1 MTSSSTLGTGD
12 DGRGPGAN
20 QRPFGPHAVRFVRNT
35 SGREPV
41 AAGTATPLGRR
52 GSATPADHGSI
63 GGCRIHRGR
72 RRTGGIRLLSP
83 LPLSGGSR
91 RLGGGVSR
99 GGARAVSRRQ
109 RVDRSYAARVRA
121 DAVRASYAVGAPD
134 RRSVLARRPG
144 AQRDQGTVFRYASF

>member
-63 GGCRIHRGR
+63 GGCRIQRGR

-91 RLGGGVSR
+91 RLRGGGSR
-99 GGARAVSRRQ
+99 GGARGGFPRYGGG
-109 RVDRSYAARVRA
+109 RSSA
-121 DAVRASYAVGAPD
+121 
-134 RRSVLARRPG
+134 
-144 AQRDQGTVFRYASF
+144 

>member
-72 RRTGGIRLLSP
+72 RRTGGIWVP
-83 LPLSGGSR
+83 PPPPP
-91 RLGGGVSR
+91 R
-99 GGARAVSRRQ
+99 GGAPPLR
-109 RVDRSYAARVRA
+109 
-121 DAVRASYAVGAPD
+121 GGGFP
-134 RRSVLARRPG
+134 
-144 AQRDQGTVFRYASF
+144 